1 MKKKYNNVNKFNVTI
16 SLYYNTSFI
25 INSIINLPHND
36 KSWENKFIKNGGYLK
51 MRHRGCKKPLKP
63 Q

>member
-1 MKKKYNNVNKFNVTI
+1 MEKTYNNVNKFNVTI

-36 KSWENKFIKNGGYLK
+36 KSWKNKFINNGGYSK
-51 MRHRGCKKPLKP
+51 RRHRGCKKPLRP
-63 Q
+63 